1 MRPLLHWLRSLM
13 LMLTVT
19 MTVSFN
25 AWGSPQAQHGA
36 QTAEP
41 SWHCLQQAVA
51 QADAN
56 EHSAAGIHPLMH
68 SAFIDDDR
76 AELDVM
82 HGLDVPTLLP
92 DTHPP
97 LASALDPADN
107 WPGLPLRPPRH

>member
-1 MRPLLHWLRSLM
+1 M

-19 MTVSFN
+19 MTVSFS
-25 AWGSPQAQHGA
+25 AWGSPQAQRGA
-36 QTAEP
+36 QATEP
-41 SWHCLQQAVA
+41 SWHCSQQAVDQE
-51 QADAN
+51 QAHQHTAAKSHPLL
-56 EHSAAGIHPLMH
+56 HSA
-68 SAFIDDDR
+68 SIDDDR

-82 HGLDVPTLLP
+82 HALLVPTLLP